1 MNKVEIK
8 QYLVYE
14 ESEILA
20 LYKEVG
26 WKNYYENPNMLRQ
39 AYNSSLCIMGA
50 YLDSKLV
57 GIIRVVGDG
66 SSIIYIQDIIV
77 SPLHQ
82 RTGIG
87 SLLLN
92 TILEY
97 YNNVYQKVLLTENQP
112 ETLKFYESMGFNS
125 VEKFG
130 CIGLINSMV
139 L

>member
-1 MNKVEIK
+1 MDKVQIK
-8 QYLVYE
+8 QYLEYE

-26 WKNYYENPNMLRQ
+26 WKNYYEKPNMLKQ

-66 SSIIYIQDIIV
+66 SSIIYIQDLVV
-77 SPLHQ
+77 SPLQQ

-92 TILEY
+92 TIMEKY
-97 YNNVYQKVLLTENQP
+97 SAVYQKVLLTDNNP
-112 ETLKFYESMGFNS
+112 KTVKFYESMGFNS
-125 VEKFG
+125 VDKYG
-130 CIGLINSMV
+130 GIGLINYTI
-139 L
+139 

>member
-8 QYLVYE
+8 QYFEYE
-14 ESEILA
+14 EPEILA
-20 LYKEVG
+20 IYKSVG
-26 WKNYYENPNMLRQ
+26 WKNYYENPNMLKQ
-39 AYNSSLCIMGA
+39 AYNSSLCILGA

-66 SSIIYIQDIIV
+66 SSIIYIQDLIV

-92 TILEY
+92 TIMEKY
-97 YNNVYQKVLLTENQP
+97 SAVNQKVLLTDNKP
-112 ETLKFYESMGFNS
+112 KTVKFYESMGFNS
-125 VEKFG
+125 VDKYG
-130 CIGLINSMV
+130 CIRLINYTI
-139 L
+139 

>member
-1 MNKVEIK
+1 MDKVQIK
-8 QYLVYE
+8 QYLEYE

-26 WKNYYENPNMLRQ
+26 WKNYYEKPNMLKQ

-66 SSIIYIQDIIV
+66 SSIIYIQDLIV

-82 RTGIG
+82 RNGIG
-87 SLLLN
+87 SLLLS
-92 TILEY
+92 TILENY
-97 YNNVYQKVLLTENQP
+97 SDVYQKVLLTDNQP
-112 ETLKFYESMGFNS
+112 KTLKFYESMGFNS
-125 VEKFG
+125 AEKFG
-130 CIGLINSMV
+130 CIGLINYTI
-139 L
+139 

>member
-1 MNKVEIK
+1 MDKVQIK
-8 QYLVYE
+8 QYLEYE

-26 WKNYYENPNMLRQ
+26 WKNYYEKPNMLKQ

-66 SSIIYIQDIIV
+66 SSIIYIQDLIV
-77 SPLHQ
+77 SPMHQ

-87 SLLLN
+87 SLLLS
-92 TILEY
+92 TILENY
-97 YNNVYQKVLLTENQP
+97 SDVYQKVLLTDNQP
-112 ETLKFYESMGFNS
+112 KTLKFYESMGFNS
-125 VEKFG
+125 AEKFG
-130 CIGLINSMV
+130 CIGLINYTI
-139 L
+139 

>member
-8 QYLVYE
+8 QYLEYR
-14 ESEILA
+14 ESEILE
-20 LYKEVG
+20 LYKAVG
-26 WKNYYENPNMLRQ
+26 WKNYYENPNMLKQ

-50 YLDSKLV
+50 YLDNKIV

-66 SSIIYIQDIIV
+66 STIIYIQDLIV

-92 TILEY
+92 TILEIY
-97 YNNVYQKVLLTENQP
+97 SNVYQKVLLTENQP
-112 ETLKFYESMGFNS
+112 ETLKFYESIGFNS
-125 VEKFG
+125 AEKIG
-130 CIGLINSMV
+130 CKGLINYTI
-139 L
+139 